1 MAGALWAGWYIG
13 GPWSLAFRPEFYY
26 DSDGLITGAK
36 QFIQAYTTTLKYKF
50 SPFASNTMAASL
62 EYRFDRSTGSEGG
75 FFKGSDNRLDPNQH
89 LLLFAL
95 MWSFG
100 K

>member
-1 MAGALWAGWYIG
+1 
-13 GPWSLAFRPEFYY
+13 
-26 DSDGLITGAK
+26 
-36 QFIQAYTTTLKYKF
+36 
-50 SPFASNTMAASL
+50 MAASL